1 MELSLKQLFIIF
13 SIIILSC
20 FAQADT
26 AAASEFLK
34 LHRAESS
41 PGLLVDGLPKADNNI
56 KDSIINGPLY
66 IVSNYNLET
75 LNFPNLKFVNGPIYI
90 VYNYSLRTV
99 NFPKLEYVNGPIYI
113 TYNGN
118 LIKLNYPRSIFVN
131 GPIYQYGN

>member
-1 MELSLKQLFIIF
+1 MDRYDATKSHLSGPGLWELSVKQLFIIF
-13 SIIILSC
+13 SVIILSC

-66 IVSNYNLET
+66 IH
-75 LNFPNLKFVNGPIYI
+75 
-90 VYNYSLRTV
+90 
-99 NFPKLEYVNGPIYI
+99 
-113 TYNGN
+113 
-118 LIKLNYPRSIFVN
+118 
-131 GPIYQYGN
+131 